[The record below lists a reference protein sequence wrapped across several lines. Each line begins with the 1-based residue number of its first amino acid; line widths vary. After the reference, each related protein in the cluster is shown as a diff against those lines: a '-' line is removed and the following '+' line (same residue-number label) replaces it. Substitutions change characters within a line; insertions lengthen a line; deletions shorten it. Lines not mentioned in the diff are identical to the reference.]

1 MDAVLAAEFDVP
13 HRQYAHLQFGM
24 ESTSRF
30 NHVV

>member
-30 NHVV
+30 NYVV